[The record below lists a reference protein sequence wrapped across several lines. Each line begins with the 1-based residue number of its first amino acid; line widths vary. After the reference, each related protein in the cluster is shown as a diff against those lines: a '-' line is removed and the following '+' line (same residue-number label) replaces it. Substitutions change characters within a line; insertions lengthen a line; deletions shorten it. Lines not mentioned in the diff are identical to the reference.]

1 MSADIKGTLKN
12 ALELINDLINTIY
25 KKLLVQPVALHGEL
39 DILHIR
45 NGQVIDS
52 RHYTNMVMDVG
63 KAEVAGLINGS
74 TSGAFTYM
82 AIGVGTDPEDHAETG
97 LFSEITTGGG
107 ARAAASCTRV
117 TTTYTNDTAQ
127 WVKTWTFSAGFA
139 VTESGIFD
147 DPTAGIMLCRKTF
160 GAINVVS
167 ADQLQI
173 TWKDQVTASIS

>member
-1 MSADIKGTLKN
+1 MSADIKGTLKD
-12 ALELINDLINTIY
+12 ALALIDDLIRTIH

-39 DILHIR
+39 DIVHIR
-45 NGQVIDS
+45 NGVAIDH
-52 RHYTNMVMDVG
+52 RHYDNMVMDVG

-82 AIGVGTDPEDHAETG
+82 AIGIGTNAEDHEETA

-107 ARAAASCTRV
+107 ARAAASCTRT

-139 VTESGIFD
+139 ITESGIFD

-167 ADQLQI
+167 GDQLQI
-173 TWKDQVTASIS
+173 TWKDQVTAAIS